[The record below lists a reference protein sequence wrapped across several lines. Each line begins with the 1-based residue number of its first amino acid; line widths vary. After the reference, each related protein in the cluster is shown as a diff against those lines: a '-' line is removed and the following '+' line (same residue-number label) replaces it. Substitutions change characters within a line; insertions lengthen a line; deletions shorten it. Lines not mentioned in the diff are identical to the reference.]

1 MVAVETVEEGSAML
15 QVLKGCRCI
24 HAQSYWWLFCRFL
37 KSSPL
42 PPSTSKLRIRM
53 DGCSERVCVCAF
65 WIFGGD
71 SRPHSRIVD

>member
-42 PPSTSKLRIRM
+42 PPSTSK
-53 DGCSERVCVCAF
+53 
-65 WIFGGD
+65 
-71 SRPHSRIVD
+71 